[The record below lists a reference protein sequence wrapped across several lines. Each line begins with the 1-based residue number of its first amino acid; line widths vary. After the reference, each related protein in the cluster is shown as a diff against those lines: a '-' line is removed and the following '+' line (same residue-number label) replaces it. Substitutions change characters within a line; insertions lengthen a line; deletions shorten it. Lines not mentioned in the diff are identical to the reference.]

1 MRTGA
6 YPLLRFSDRNST
18 SSKARTSEFNP
29 LQQHR
34 IQGTN
39 QTRLCVEHPVN
50 NEFLEPELD
59 NWLANPKPSGFIMN
73 RPIPLTMVLLVSII
87 LLVLIYPKAELYLK
101 PVGDCGDITTRPE
114 LAPND
119 RIALTHNT
127 FCRMT
132 GTVADLRV
140 FSSGADHLDGP
151 EFEKGV
157 LPPQSAFDGV
167 KYFSKLTGDKV
178 FVILNAADD
187 RVYKYR
193 RKHAGDALFGF
204 NIDHV
209 GRIVDPSQ
217 TSGSL
222 KKIGHYM
229 RRQFIVPANRADP
242 PLRHDRYTK

>member
-1 MRTGA
+1 
-6 YPLLRFSDRNST
+6 
-18 SSKARTSEFNP
+18 
-29 LQQHR
+29 
-34 IQGTN
+34 
-39 QTRLCVEHPVN
+39 
-50 NEFLEPELD
+50 
-59 NWLANPKPSGFIMN
+59 
-73 RPIPLTMVLLVSII
+73 
-87 LLVLIYPKAELYLK
+87 
-101 PVGDCGDITTRPE
+101 
-114 LAPND
+114 
-119 RIALTHNT
+119 
-127 FCRMT
+127 MT

-187 RVYKYR
+187 RVYTVSAACR
-193 RKHAGDALFGF
+193 RCLFGF

-229 RRQFIVPANRADP
+229 RRQFIVPANRPIRLFDTTDTPNSHLGHFIAWVVAALGALLASYGLIR
-242 PLRHDRYTK
+242 LRSKQS